1 MSTRVVS
8 PRGVGTRIV
17 TRMSRTLPGPRHSR
31 RGGADREHMRIR
43 RELLR
48 LTLEIAQRDSLS
60 AYHIANVCRTSRPR
74 ASNLLHGHI
83 ARFNSE
89 TLIDILWRLGVTV
102 DITVVSRRPYH
113 RWNIDAPRRGWRP
126 IPGFAHG

>member
-1 MSTRVVS
+1 M
-8 PRGVGTRIV
+8 PRKLT
-17 TRMSRTLPGPRHSR
+17 GPRHSR

-43 RELLR
+43 HELLR
-48 LTLEIAQRDSLS
+48 LILEIAQRDSLTD
-60 AYHIANVCRTSRPR
+60 YDIANACRTSRPR
-74 ASNLLHGHI
+74 ASNLLHAHI

-102 DITVVSRRPYH
+102 DVTVVSRRPYH
-113 RWNIDAPRRGWRP
+113 RWNIDSPRPGWRP